1 MVRVGILSVLLRV
14 VVFLFGDKSDPEV
27 NLQIG
32 HVITD
37 VQENHV
43 LDWLADNLAL
53 IMFVSMF
60 FFIFIG
66 YPVAFIMGGLSLI
79 FALVGVWL
87 GTFNLI
93 GLSDIVLRMWGGVAN
108 DPVLASIPMFIFMG
122 AILERSGSAKD
133 MLDATEVLLKRC
145 PGALAVSVMV
155 MGTILAAPIGVVGAA
170 VITLSVIALPQ
181 MLAAGYDK
189 RLAIGTIASAGTLGI
204 LIPPAIMLVV
214 MAEMLATS
222 AGNLFLAAIMPG
234 FLLSGLYLVYI
245 ILVAIF
251 RPGAAPKLP
260 PGYGPQTR
268 SAFWYALWRGL
279 FPMTALL
286 VIVLGS
292 IFAGWA
298 TPTESG
304 AVGVLGSM
312 FIAALN
318 KRLTFKMMNEAI
330 YSSCRANGLVFL
342 IFLGATGF
350 SYVFR
355 VLGGDDLMISTLAY
369 FGIDTKWEMLAFI
382 MVLVFLLGFP
392 FEWIEI
398 CLIVLPV
405 FGPILLKFDFSD
417 HIGNNAALMTWFGTL
432 VAVNLQT
439 AFMTPPFGATLF
451 YMKGTAPPGVTMS
464 DVFRA
469 MYPFVALQVL
479 GLGLCIYFPSISLW
493 LPNWPASW
501 SRLSAPTAS
510 QRGNTRGQAWATC
523 GAGSAVS
530 ASACRPAP
538 PSRHRGFHRGRR
550 GPGRR
555 LRDRAGRGSGS
566 SSLCLRDARSRASVR
581 RCLAPSRRDNSP
593 AHPPSTSAPYRA
605 PPADR

>member
-1 MVRVGILSVLLRV
+1 
-14 VVFLFGDKSDPEV
+14 
-27 NLQIG
+27 
-32 HVITD
+32 
-37 VQENHV
+37 V

-66 YPVAFIMGGLSLI
+66 YPVAFIMGGLALA
-79 FALVGVWL
+79 FAVFGAWL

-133 MLDATEVLLKRC
+133 MLDATEVLLKWC

-214 MAEMLATS
+214 MAEMLSTS

-245 ILVAIF
+245 VLVAMF
-251 RPGAAPKLP
+251 KPGAAPKLP

-268 SAFWYALWRGL
+268 RAFWYALWRGL

-318 KRLTFKMMNEAI
+318 RRMTFKMMNEAI

-355 VLGGDDLMISTLAY
+355 VLGGDDLMISTLTH
-369 FGIDTKWEMLAFI
+369 FGIDTKWEMLAFV
-382 MVLVFLLGFP
+382 MVLIFLLGFP

-405 FGPILLKFDFSD
+405 FGPILLKYDFSD
-417 HIGNNAALMTWFGTL
+417 HIGSNAALMTWFGTL
-432 VAVNLQT
+432 VVGQSADRVHDAAVRGDAVLHEGH
-439 AFMTPPFGATLF
+439 GATGRHHERRVHGHVSVRCAPGARLDAVHLF
-451 YMKGTAPPGVTMS
+451 PGHQS
-464 DVFRA
+464 
-469 MYPFVALQVL
+469 VAAEA
-479 GLGLCIYFPSISLW
+479 G
-493 LPNWPASW
+493 
-501 SRLSAPTAS
+501 RLS
-510 QRGNTRGQAWATC
+510 RIATFPW
-523 GAGSAVS
+523 GAKV
-530 ASACRPAP
+530 
-538 PSRHRGFHRGRR
+538 
-550 GPGRR
+550 R
-555 LRDRAGRGSGS
+555 LQGINGITP
-566 SSLCLRDARSRASVR
+566 
-581 RCLAPSRRDNSP
+581 LADNYNDP
-593 AHPPSTSAPYRA
+593 CQ
-605 PPADR
+605 